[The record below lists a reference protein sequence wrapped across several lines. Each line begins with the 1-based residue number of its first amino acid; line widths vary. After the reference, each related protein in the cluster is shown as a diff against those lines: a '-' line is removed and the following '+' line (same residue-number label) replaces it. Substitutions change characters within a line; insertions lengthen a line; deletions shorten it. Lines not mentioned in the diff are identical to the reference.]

1 MKIKIFLADD
11 QYLMLESIKAILKHE
26 PEIDIVGTAQDG
38 HSTISQVIKL
48 QPDLVLID
56 IEMPKINGIVAT
68 KYICKHMPDTRVIV
82 LTSHKKQ
89 TYITQALK
97 AGASGYLLK
106 DSLIEDLKQAI
117 HSLGGGYACVETQ
130 LLTKTINRRKKL
142 NLVRHK
148 KKRVYL
154 PKYHKSI
161 YQPAFRGQQLKI
173 KQNYYNILVRNS
185 VHSGVNKANLT
196 PIFDLPSTSDILRL
210 YQTKSQNNRLYI
222 QPKFNRQSYL
232 KRIIWML
239 IAIASFVLSVILF

>member
-26 PEIDIVGTAQDG
+26 PEIEIVGTAQDG
-38 HSTISQVIKL
+38 HSAIAQVIKL

-89 TYITQALK
+89 SYITQALQ

-117 HSLGGGYACVETQ
+117 HSLGVGYACVETQ
-130 LLTKTINRRKKL
+130 LLTKTINRRKTV
-142 NLVRHK
+142 NLVRHQ

-154 PKYHKSI
+154 QKYHKSI
-161 YQPAFRGQQLKI
+161 YQPAFQSQHFKI
-173 KQNYYNILVRNS
+173 KQNHNNILVRNS
-185 VHSGVNKANLT
+185 VNGISRASLA
-196 PIFDLPSTSDILRL
+196 PIFDLPTTPKILRL
-210 YQTKSQNNRLYI
+210 SPTKSPNNRFYS
-222 QPKFNRQSYL
+222 QPKINRQSYL
-232 KRIIWML
+232 KRIML
-239 IAIASFVLSVILF
+239 MLMAIASFILSVIIF